1 MLFMYQKFTEMTKI
15 YILHIQNISLSSSR
29 YYILDTVDNVTTV
42 SLIKNQAYIY
52 QVNSTH

>member
-1 MLFMYQKFTEMTKI
+1 MYQKFTEMTKI

-42 SLIKNQAYIY
+42 SLIRHQAYIY